1 MRCVYAG
8 FPWEGDLYAFIN
20 ETLFYST
27 QLAILVVA
35 LGVISVRLFPKLH
48 LGGVQPVKTSNSI
61 LVGLGALA
69 LLNFINFS
77 LVPKPHYNDTF
88 HYYIGSKYFPEIGY
102 TRLYACV
109 VRADAESDDFAVRT
123 KAYYDN
129 IKDLRIGEV
138 TDNIVPARTYY
149 FDDNYCKARFS
160 PVRWDAFKNDVEFF
174 RSRIGNARWMHVKL
188 DNGFNPP
195 PVWTLAGGFLSNL
208 IPLSDSAITGITLID
223 VTLLFGS
230 VACLAWAFGL
240 PTAAFA
246 VIVGTTSTPYS
257 WDWIGGSMLRLDW
270 FFMAILAVCAMK
282 RGYYVIAGAA
292 LGYAASLRLF
302 PAVIA
307 LAPFVGLLYAIYK
320 RQYDLKAAYG
330 KFFCGMVFSSI
341 ALVAAATA
349 VYGVAA
355 DKEFFDN
362 TRRHSAAIA
371 TNNVGIRQVL
381 TYSIGEKWLTKNRFT
396 YDEIRDKSK
405 TINEMRA
412 KVMPIY
418 VAVAAIALLLLIPAV
433 MSGGAWQAIALG
445 ALFIPF
451 MWSELSNYYYLFL
464 TIVGTLF
471 AVNWKVAF
479 PLLGIG
485 IATKIGLLLGM
496 APFNSTAL
504 FSVAICIAALSVWW
518 QVNSLPH
525 FWRQALSSL
534 ATRKT

>member
-1 MRCVYAG
+1 
-8 FPWEGDLYAFIN
+8 
-20 ETLFYST
+20 
-27 QLAILVVA
+27 
-35 LGVISVRLFPKLH
+35 
-48 LGGVQPVKTSNSI
+48 
-61 LVGLGALA
+61 
-69 LLNFINFS
+69 
-77 LVPKPHYNDTF
+77 
-88 HYYIGSKYFPEIGY
+88 
-102 TRLYACV
+102 
-109 VRADAESDDFAVRT
+109 
-123 KAYYDN
+123 
-129 IKDLRIGEV
+129 
-138 TDNIVPARTYY
+138 
-149 FDDNYCKARFS
+149 
-160 PVRWDAFKNDVEFF
+160 
-174 RSRIGNARWMHVKL
+174 
-188 DNGFNPP
+188 
-195 PVWTLAGGFLSNL
+195 
-208 IPLSDSAITGITLID
+208 
-223 VTLLFGS
+223 
-230 VACLAWAFGL
+230 
-240 PTAAFA
+240 
-246 VIVGTTSTPYS
+246 
-257 WDWIGGSMLRLDW
+257 
-270 FFMAILAVCAMK
+270 
-282 RGYYVIAGAA
+282 
-292 LGYAASLRLF
+292 
-302 PAVIA
+302 
-307 LAPFVGLLYAIYK
+307 
-320 RQYDLKAAYG
+320 
-330 KFFCGMVFSSI
+330 MVFSSI

-405 TINEMRA
+405 TINEMRT